1 MCLDVS
7 FITKDNT
14 NQKNTHFI
22 ATVLFSQY
30 QRISLRKSISI
41 VSLDKISL
49 KKDFHP
55 KMFSTQKHYH
65 TYPDFDLQ
73 NSLEYRKDSL
83 NTRYRYRIQ
92 SSLGF

>member
-14 NQKNTHFI
+14 NQQNTHFI

-49 KKDFHP
+49 KKTFIP
-55 KMFSTQKHYH
+55 RCFLLKSIII
-65 TYPDFDLQ
+65 LI
-73 NSLEYRKDSL
+73 LILICRILL
-83 NTRYRYRIQ
+83 NIGKI
-92 SSLGF
+92 L